1 MPIATTN
8 VDDLKKHQEQERL
21 LKEKVN
27 NVEHIDLK
35 KVITIEDVLMKKRK
49 ENLEN
54 VVVESDLE
62 QIDSKNES
70 VLPKEMVVDSG
81 ADAWNKSMFT
91 EKELDRLREL
101 VKEIMVPMIKE
112 AMKTVK
118 PARKRSKSKKKEEIK
133 ELKKKE

>member
-8 VDDLKKHQEQERL
+8 VDDLKKHQEQERM

-35 KVITIEDVLMKKRK
+35 KVITIEDVLMKQRK

-62 QIDSKNES
+62 QN
-70 VLPKEMVVDSG
+70 
-81 ADAWNKSMFT
+81 T
-91 EKELDRLREL
+91 EKPTLVNPEVVFQDKKYNELKQELSIVKATATKLRTYVDKEL
-101 VKEIMVPMIKE
+101 
-112 AMKTVK
+112 
-118 PARKRSKSKKKEEIK
+118 KKLKGEIK